1 MSNIEELAEF
11 LQPQKSIL
19 VLWDIQKMLVDAI
32 FNKDEF
38 LKNVQKLAPAAR
50 VKDIPLVMTKITP
63 LPERF
68 ESAARKFM
76 MKRRQWSLNRSPDG
90 FDLVVHPESQD
101 IVMNKNTA
109 DIFIGTNFEL
119 MLRNAGI
126 STIVFTG
133 ISTEMGIESSARAA
147 SNRGFF
153 PIIVADAVS
162 SPSKEGH
169 ERSLANMKNLMPI
182 VSTDELTGYW
192 KK

>member
-1 MSNIEELAEF
+1 MSNIDEISEF
-11 LQPQKSIL
+11 LLPQKSIL

-38 LKNVQKLAPAAR
+38 LKNVHELAPAAR
-50 VKDIPLVMTKITP
+50 SKDIPVLFTKITP

-68 ESAARKFM
+68 ESPARKFM
-76 MKRRQWSLNRSPDG
+76 MSRRQWSLNRTPDAY
-90 FDLVVHPESQD
+90 DLAVHPENQD

-126 STIVFTG
+126 TTIVFTG

-153 PIIVADAVS
+153 PVVVSDAVS
-162 SPSKEGH
+162 SSSKEGH

-182 VSTDELTGYW
+182 FSTGELAGFW

>member
-1 MSNIEELAEF
+1 MSNIDELSEF

-19 VLWDIQKMLVDAI
+19 VLWDIQNMLVNAI
-32 FNKDEF
+32 YNKDEF
-38 LKNVQKLAPAAR
+38 LRNVQKLTPQAR
-50 VKDIPLVMTKITP
+50 SKEIPVLFTKITP

-76 MKRRQWSLNRSPDG
+76 MKRRQWTLQRTPDAY
-90 FDLVVHPESQD
+90 DLAIHPEDQD

-126 STIVFTG
+126 TTIIFTG

-147 SNRGFF
+147 GNRGFF
-153 PIIVADAVS
+153 PVVVADAVS

-169 ERSLANMKNLMPI
+169 ERSLANMRNLMPL
-182 VSTDELTGYW
+182 VSADELSGFW

>member
-1 MSNIEELAEF
+1 MSNIEEISEF
-11 LQPQKSIL
+11 LQPKRSIL
-19 VLWDIQKMLVDAI
+19 VLWDIQKMLVETI

-50 VKDIPLVMTKITP
+50 SKDIPVLFTKITP

-76 MKRRQWSLNRSPDG
+76 MKRRQWSINRTPDAY
-90 FDLVVHPESQD
+90 DLYINPERQD

-147 SNRGFF
+147 GNRGFF
-153 PIIVADAVS
+153 PVVVSDAVS

-169 ERSLANMKNLMPI
+169 ERSLANLKNLMPL
-182 VSTDELTGYW
+182 VSAEDLAGFW
-192 KK
+192 K